1 MQEQSTEGFSKWA
14 ILHIL
19 HVKWNMRLQDLLCYN
34 AYCLI
39 CTITNTY
46 LFITFIIL
54 LCTAG
59 HVQHVFMFLI
69 CFILC
74 KCKKI
79 SNNKQRKKP
88 ILLWVGKQ
96 GMLIQK
102 KPHFLEEKGVILTRL
117 GNFFR
122 SLCIT
127 NILKIRPFY
136 YLKWC
141 TVSLSCHSIKAF
153 SEGDGHEPP
162 ILP

>member
-1 MQEQSTEGFSKWA
+1 MFIYVGYWLGLECASKQTWKNFSRPFWPYITCPYILINGVTMLIWIIYIGDWAIYSTNELHVFVYIVQEQSTEGFSKWA

-69 CFILC
+69 CFYI
-74 KCKKI
+74 
-79 SNNKQRKKP
+79 
-88 ILLWVGKQ
+88 
-96 GMLIQK
+96 M
-102 KPHFLEEKGVILTRL
+102 
-117 GNFFR
+117 
-122 SLCIT
+122 
-127 NILKIRPFY
+127 
-136 YLKWC
+136 
-141 TVSLSCHSIKAF
+141 
-153 SEGDGHEPP
+153 
-162 ILP
+162 